1 MSVVSLSFISLSGID
16 SSHEDLGGVSGFSG
30 QSSLPYDTDA
40 SGHGSHVAGT
50 IAGMYVYVSH
60 LTRCLVFD
68 IIFTLIYLS
77 SLVAARENDI
87 GVVGVAP
94 AADLYIVRVFGDN
107 GSFLFSS
114 GLVAAVEQCVSAGAK
129 VINMSLGGPLSS
141 NFENNAFASLLSQ
154 GVIPIAAG
162 KC

>member
-1 MSVVSLSFISLSGID
+1 MSLLCCDPFSRSSLN
-16 SSHEDLGGVSGFSG
+16 HEDLGGVSGYSG
-30 QSSLPYDTDA
+30 QSSLPYDVDT
-40 SGHGSHVAGT
+40 SGHGTHVAGT
-50 IAGMYVYVSH
+50 I
-60 LTRCLVFD
+60 
-68 IIFTLIYLS
+68 
-77 SLVAARENDI
+77 AARENDI

-94 AADLYIVRVFGDN
+94 AADLYVVRVFGDN
-107 GSFLFSS
+107 GNFLFSS

-162 KC
+162 KYGKRYYLPVF